1 MWNKD
6 VPHSKQLTSLEGS
19 IPSSSTECTQH
30 DTRSGVDNEVLI
42 GIKMIPLAHQKSYVV
57 KILAEPTDYG
67 SMRGS
72 IPLSGAKINKY
83 DKIRNRILRK
93 RKETN

>member
-1 MWNKD
+1 MPVGLSD
-6 VPHSKQLTSLEGS
+6 GS
-19 IPSSSTECTQH
+19 TWIA
-30 DTRSGVDNEVLI
+30 RSGVDNEVLI

-72 IPLSGAKINKY
+72 IPLSGAKRSTLGRSNNYKY
-83 DKIRNRILRK
+83 SKK
-93 RKETN
+93 